1 MPAVISRK
9 EANTG
14 AHTVSILISLL
25 AIDCVSINTT
35 VLTPYITPG
44 GNKEGK
50 SYSNKAGGG
59 GY

>member
-14 AHTVSILISLL
+14 AHTKSILISLP

-44 GNKEGK
+44 GNKKGK
-50 SYSNKAGGG
+50 SYSKKAGVG